1 MIIPLLKGLALTLSR
16 FFSKPVTVQYPEE
29 RRPVSERWRGIHY
42 FDPDERGETKCLA
55 CGLCVAVCPPKA
67 IRLVA
72 VEAEDGRRYP
82 EVYEIDAIRCIY
94 CGLCQ
99 EACPVDAIKLSRL
112 YDVVDYR
119 REDLLWNKEKLLQ
132 WAARKEGA

>member
-16 FFSKPVTVQYPEE
+16 FFSRPVTVQYPEE
-29 RRPVSERWRGIHY
+29 RRPASERWRGIHY

-55 CGLCVAVCPPKA
+55 CGLCVVVCPPRA
-67 IRLVA
+67 IRLRA
-72 VEAEDGRRYP
+72 VEADDGRRYP
-82 EVYEIDAIRCIY
+82 EAYEIDAIRCIY

-99 EACPVDAIKLSRL
+99 EACPVDAIKLSRR

-119 REDLLWNKEKLLQ
+119 REDLLWDKEKLLEFGQ
-132 WAARKEGA
+132 TREA